1 MSYRRAY
8 KYMRHYLIA
17 SISTTLLLASILTPQ
32 IQLVDAGS
40 KSPYDSGYDH
50 GCDDAGISNPSD
62 RYINEPGK
70 GPSFHTDEFMQGYNA
85 GYNACS
91 VQGGGGDEPDE
102 STGSSSRGT
111 SSGPWTLT
119 VRITNPP
126 FGTDKVSTGVQGPY
140 GYLEKYWWYWSKI
153 QTSNP
158 DIGRVSFD
166 IPYNAIPTGK
176 NFKICATNDVVIGS
190 LLWLNCNWFNYPGG
204 GNKEYTISLR

>member
-85 GYNACS
+85 GYDNCS
-91 VQGGGGDEPDE
+91 SDGGDDGRD
-102 STGSSSRGT
+102 TDGSNSGT
-111 SSGPWTLT
+111 
-119 VRITNPP
+119 N
-126 FGTDKVSTGVQGPY
+126 
-140 GYLEKYWWYWSKI
+140 
-153 QTSNP
+153 N
-158 DIGRVSFD
+158 
-166 IPYNAIPTGK
+166 
-176 NFKICATNDVVIGS
+176 
-190 LLWLNCNWFNYPGG
+190 
-204 GNKEYTISLR
+204 